1 MTKTGRERGLFFLGW
16 VCGALAMAIT
26 VVVLPAEFV
35 QRVLAGINHGKPA
48 VASSADKEVWRKGN
62 LQRIAADMAPFT
74 GKHKAVKTGFWQDH
88 EKLLSGQSPELPAD
102 SPQYMKFLVW
112 LHLDPPEDEE
122 MRKRVPRLLLGK
134 MKADAF
140 SLWEELIYPGSANA
154 PDIRHV
160 AKEAM
165 DDKTF
170 QWSDE
175 DKKRLQAMAS
185 EGS

>member
-1 MTKTGRERGLFFLGW
+1 
-16 VCGALAMAIT
+16 
-26 VVVLPAEFV
+26 V